1 MYSGARRAWTIL
13 LPGAAQWAQ
22 RAPRSFGRG
31 MMVLLVG
38 VVMTGA
44 AATGANLL
52 PNSEELETWEAR
64 DGAAVAPNVTA
75 APDGNVTADRIQ
87 DGPSGYPYVGLS
99 VSAQAA
105 GGHVFSCY
113 LKAGEQNQ
121 VTLRLHNLDT
131 KLDLARTTFNL
142 SSGWQRF
149 AVSGSGVSVG
159 DRLRVFLYPGK
170 LGSGSGGVFAWGA
183 QLEAGTSPGAY
194 QKTPAGGETPGDT
207 TPPAAPSGLT
217 ATWTGT
223 VVQLTWN
230 ANTETDLA
238 GYHVER
244 GVNSTTAFSPV
255 ATPVQPAYQ
264 DGSVLPASTYS
275 YRVQAVDAAGNVSG
289 SSSLVSVTIP
299 GSTLL
304 DTTPPAVPSGLTASW
319 TGSAV
324 ALKWTANSESDLAG
338 YRLERGTSAT
348 SLSPL
353 ASPSTPAYQDGSVS
367 AGATYYYRVKAVDK
381 SGNVSGASAAVSVSV
396 PASPP
401 PPTSGSHFY
410 VAPNGSSSGDG
421 SLARPWDLKTAF
433 APASAIKPG
442 STVWLRGGR
451 YGTGGSTVFECRLAG
466 TASAPIIVRQ
476 YPRERATVDGGIY
489 AKRGYVWFWGFE
501 ITNTSLERN
510 TTESYRP
517 IGLRM
522 DADGQKAINLVIN
535 NTGRTAL
542 SFHKD
547 VEVYGCLMWGNGHYD
562 PSKEGMIRGGA
573 VYGNVPSS
581 DPNVTRYIRDIIA
594 FRNFRS
600 GIKIYSETADRY
612 VNGFHLEGNL
622 CFDAHIDN
630 LHVTSRANP
639 VQRLRVLRNYTYD
652 ERNQEGSGNRFGY
665 ETGYNEDAIIS
676 GNRFVTG
683 TLNVGAL
690 RIKNWRSLQFTDNH
704 VISPN
709 EVAGWEQDFSPLSL
723 LWDRNR
729 YFGGDSTPFLMNG
742 SSRDFPG
749 WQSLARVDANSRH
762 DRSHPTGTEVFVR
775 PNLYEA
781 GRGHVAV
788 YNWSRQATVEV
799 DVSGLGLKPGQS
811 FEVLDAQ
818 NYFGAPVATGVFD
831 GSKITLPLELTET
844 TPIWGTITHIGLR
857 HTSSEFNAFVVR
869 PLP

>member
-1 MYSGARRAWTIL
+1 MLVVVGAL
-13 LPGAAQWAQ
+13 
-22 RAPRSFGRG
+22 
-31 MMVLLVG
+31 
-38 VVMTGA
+38 MTGA
-44 AATGANLL
+44 AATGANLI
-52 PNSEELETWEAR
+52 PNSEALETWEAR
-64 DGAAVAPNVTA
+64 DGATVAPNVTA
-75 APDGNVTADRIQ
+75 APNGTPSAEKVNDNPA
-87 DGPSGYPYVGLS
+87 SGYPYIAVNTRAESDGS
-99 VSAQAA
+99 Y
-105 GGHVFSCY
+105 VFSCY
-113 LKAGEQNQ
+113 VKAGEQRQ
-121 VTLRLHNLDT
+121 VTLRLHNLET
-131 KLDLARTTFNL
+131 KQDLARTTFDL
-142 SSGWQRF
+142 SDSWQRLSI
-149 AVSGSGVSVG
+149 SGGSAGTG
-159 DRLRVFLYPGK
+159 DRLRAYIYPGK
-170 LGSGSGGVFAWGA
+170 VGRGSGGVFAWGA
-183 QLEAGTSPGAY
+183 QLEGGTSPGAY

-217 ATWTGT
+217 ASWTGSAVALKWT
-223 VVQLTWN
+223 
-230 ANTETDLA
+230 ANSEADLA
-238 GYHVER
+238 GYRVER
-244 GVNSTTAFSPV
+244 GTSSTSLSQIASPS
-255 ATPVQPAYQ
+255 AAAYQ
-264 DGSVLPASTYS
+264 DSSVSAGATYY
-275 YRVQAVDAAGNVSG
+275 YRIKAVDAAGNVSG
-289 SSSLVSVTIP
+289 ASATVSVTVP
-299 GSTLL
+299 GSTPS
-304 DTTPPAVPSGLTASW
+304 DTTPPAAPTGLTASW

-324 ALKWTANSESDLAG
+324 ALKWTANTESDLAG

-421 SLARPWDLKTAF
+421 SLARPWDIKTAF

-451 YGTGGSTVFECRLAG
+451 YGTGGSTVIDCRLAG

-476 YPRERATVDGGIY
+476 YPRERATLDGGLF
-489 AKRGYVWFWGFE
+489 ARGAYVWFWGFE

-517 IGLRM
+517 IGLKM
-522 DADGQKAINLVIN
+522 EADGQKAINLVIN

-562 PSKEGMIRGGA
+562 PSKGGMIRGGA
-573 VYGNVPSS
+573 VYANVPNS
-581 DPNVTRYIRDIIA
+581 DPSVTRYIRDIIA

-600 GIKIYSETADRY
+600 GVKVYSEWSDRF
-612 VNGFHLEGNL
+612 VNGFHIEGNI

-630 LHVTSRANP
+630 IHATSRQNP
-639 VQRLRVLRNYTYD
+639 MKNLKVLRNYTYD
-652 ERNQEGSGNRFGY
+652 QRDREGSGNRFGY

-676 GNRFVTG
+676 GNYFVTG
-683 TLNVGAL
+683 TLGFGAL
-690 RIKNWRSLQFTDNH
+690 RLKNWRSLQFTDNQ
-704 VISPN
+704 VISSRN
-709 EVAGWEQDFSPLSL
+709 LMYWEQDFSPLSL

-729 YFGGDSTPFLMNG
+729 YFGGGSAPFSMNG

-788 YNWSRQATVEV
+788 YNWSRQSTVEV

-818 NYFGAPVATGVFD
+818 NYYGAPVATGVFD

-844 TPIWGTITHIGLR
+844 TPIWGTINHIDLR

-869 PLP
+869 PIQ